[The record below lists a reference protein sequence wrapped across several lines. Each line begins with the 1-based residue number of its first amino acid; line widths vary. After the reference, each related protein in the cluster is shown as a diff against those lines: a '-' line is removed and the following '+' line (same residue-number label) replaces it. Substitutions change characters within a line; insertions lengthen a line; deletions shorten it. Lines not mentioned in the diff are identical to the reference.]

1 MQNEVMEKARI
12 QLCTAIVAGLLAT
25 GSLQAE
31 TKVVLKDDR
40 DNRPAVTYTLPNGWA
55 GAGNVTWN
63 TEAAHDG
70 TLCVRTMQFI
80 NPKDDVTVN
89 YISAYEAPLRRKNP
103 NAMQLAELLLPA
115 VRQMPG
121 CAQAVLNDATLYSV
135 PQDLADFR
143 MGRDR
148 LSRKLGK
155 KVEGKVYAV
164 AAVCSD
170 GTTVGAIVYER
181 NERKFL
187 SSNRTV
193 TFHDICIMHADA
205 KVAAKAY
212 TEVKTAAHYA
222 DYDNA
227 WVESHIRKTASS
239 IDGMPKL
246 DEQALPAITDKAE
259 QRLKLGLPTVLDC
272 MYSSFSKRYV
282 RTMSA
287 GNSVTER
294 P

>member
-1 MQNEVMEKARI
+1 MEKARI
-12 QLCTAIVAGLLAT
+12 QLCPAVVAGLLAT
-25 GSLQAE
+25 GSLHAE
-31 TKVVLKDDR
+31 TKVVLKDGR

-70 TLCVRTMQFI
+70 TLCVRTMQVI
-80 NPKDDVTVN
+80 KPKDDITVN

-103 NAMQLAELLLPA
+103 SAMQLAELLLPA

-121 CAQAVLNDATLYSV
+121 CEQATLTEATLYSV
-135 PQDLADFR
+135 PEDLANFR

-148 LSRKLGK
+148 LNRKLGK
-155 KVEGKVYAV
+155 KVNGKVYAV
-164 AAVCSD
+164 AAVCAN

-181 NERKFL
+181 AERKFL

-205 KVAAKAY
+205 GVTDKAF
-212 TEVKTAAHYA
+212 TELKTAATRA
-222 DYDNA
+222 DFSDA

-239 IDGMPKL
+239 IDGMSKL
-246 DEQALPAITDKAE
+246 DESALPTLTGKAE
-259 QRLKLGLPTVLDC
+259 QQLKLGLPTVLDC
-272 MYSSFSKRYV
+272 MYSSYRKRFV

-287 GNSVTER
+287 GNSVSEH